1 MRKIT
6 LWLIASAAIMLALP
20 WLAATFIKGDGGM
33 AACLVLFFA
42 LNPIYAVFTG
52 IYAGRDIKRLWALP
66 TITAL
71 FFLAGSW
78 LFFDMGEKAFVL
90 YASVYLFL
98 GAAAML
104 ISVFVKKKHSE
115 VSKIKAYFKAQN
127 IEFSAKRI
135 FIDGLGG
142 MAYGLFASLLVGTI
156 ISTVG
161 TYLFDLRFTL
171 WGNEYSLFADANG
184 FAKAVQGAAMAAAI
198 GYAMKAPAFVLYSLL
213 TVGYAANALG
223 GSGGPLSVFF
233 VSIVSIFFGK
243 LVSKRTP
250 VDLIVTPAVT
260 ILTGV
265 LAAMLIAPPIGEIGT
280 VIGNFIMWATEM
292 RPFVMGL
299 LVSAVMGAVLT
310 LPISSAAICA
320 AFGLTGLAGGACVA
334 GCCAHMVGFA
344 VASWR
349 ENRFQGLA
357 AQGLG
362 TSMLQI
368 PNLMRKPVLWLPA
381 VAASLVGGPLATCVF
396 HLEQNGFAIASGM
409 GTCGLVGPIG
419 VIVGWVNGDGATA
432 WDIVGL
438 ILVAIV
444 VPALVS
450 WAVSELM
457 RRRGL
462 IKPGDYKLEL

>member
-1 MRKIT
+1 MNT
-6 LWLIASAAIMLALP
+6 
-20 WLAATFIKGDGGM
+20 
-33 AACLVLFFA
+33 
-42 LNPIYAVFTG
+42 
-52 IYAGRDIKRLWALP
+52 
-66 TITAL
+66 
-71 FFLAGSW
+71 
-78 LFFDMGEKAFVL
+78 EKTST
-90 YASVYLFL
+90 Y
-98 GAAAML
+98 
-104 ISVFVKKKHSE
+104 
-115 VSKIKAYFKAQN
+115 KIKAYFKAQN

-142 MAYGLFASLLVGTI
+142 MAYGLFASLLIGTI

-250 VDLIVTPAVT
+250 VDLIVPPAVT

-265 LAAMLIAPPIGEIGT
+265 LAAMLIAPPIGKIGT

-438 ILVAIV
+438 ILVAVV

-462 IKPGDYKLEL
+462 IKPGDYKLDL

>member
-1 MRKIT
+1 M
-6 LWLIASAAIMLALP
+6 
-20 WLAATFIKGDGGM
+20 
-33 AACLVLFFA
+33 
-42 LNPIYAVFTG
+42 Y
-52 IYAGRDIKRLWALP
+52 KR
-66 TITAL
+66 
-71 FFLAGSW
+71 
-78 LFFDMGEKAFVL
+78 
-90 YASVYLFL
+90 
-98 GAAAML
+98 
-104 ISVFVKKKHSE
+104 
-115 VSKIKAYFKAQN
+115 Q
-127 IEFSAKRI
+127 
-135 FIDGLGG
+135 
-142 MAYGLFASLLVGTI
+142 
-156 ISTVG
+156 
-161 TYLFDLRFTL
+161 
-171 WGNEYSLFADANG
+171 
-184 FAKAVQGAAMAAAI
+184 
-198 GYAMKAPAFVLYSLL
+198 
-213 TVGYAANALG
+213 
-223 GSGGPLSVFF
+223 
-233 VSIVSIFFGK
+233 
-243 LVSKRTP
+243 P

-265 LAAMLIAPPIGEIGT
+265 LAAMLIAPPIGKIGT

-362 TSMLQI
+362 TSMLQV

-438 ILVAIV
+438 ILVAVV

-462 IKPGDYKLEL
+462 IKPGDYKLDL

>member
-1 MRKIT
+1 MR
-6 LWLIASAAIMLALP
+6 
-20 WLAATFIKGDGGM
+20 
-33 AACLVLFFA
+33 
-42 LNPIYAVFTG
+42 
-52 IYAGRDIKRLWALP
+52 
-66 TITAL
+66 
-71 FFLAGSW
+71 
-78 LFFDMGEKAFVL
+78 
-90 YASVYLFL
+90 
-98 GAAAML
+98 
-104 ISVFVKKKHSE
+104 
-115 VSKIKAYFKAQN
+115 AYFKAQN

-142 MAYGLFASLLVGTI
+142 MAYGLFASLLIGTI

-233 VSIVSIFFGK
+233 VSLVSIFFGK
-243 LVSKRTP
+243 LVSMRTP

-265 LAAMLIAPPIGEIGT
+265 LAAMLIAPPIGKIGT

-362 TSMLQI
+362 TSMLQV

-462 IKPGDYKLEL
+462 IKPGDYKLDL

>member
-20 WLAATFIKGDGGM
+20 WLAVTFIKGDGGM

-142 MAYGLFASLLVGTI
+142 MAYGLFASLLIGTI

-320 AFGLTGLAGGACVA
+320 AFGLTGIAGGACVA